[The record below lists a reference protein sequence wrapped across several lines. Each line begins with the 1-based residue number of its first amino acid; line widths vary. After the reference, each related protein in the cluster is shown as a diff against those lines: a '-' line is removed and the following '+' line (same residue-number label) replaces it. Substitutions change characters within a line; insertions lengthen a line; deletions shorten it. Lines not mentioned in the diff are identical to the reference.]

1 MRRLIFQG
9 KQFRGNCLGP
19 NSVDTCSKRWFIGG
33 IVQRIFR
40 GKCRGAKVQGSRNKF
55 CDVLL
60 GKTFCHDLAC
70 FWSRG
75 LVFQRLL
82 VL

>member
-40 GKCRGAKVQGSRNKF
+40 GKCPWRKSPGVKK
-55 CDVLL
+55 
-60 GKTFCHDLAC
+60 
-70 FWSRG
+70 
-75 LVFQRLL
+75 
-82 VL
+82 